1 MALWQRRNFAQLYGV
16 TAQETTNLP
25 LDLAGRVMPA
35 VRAELLLTD
44 RLLTQSAILQLSGLS
59 VWCPVG
65 FVQGNYP
72 AC

>member
-1 MALWQRRNFAQLYGV
+1 
-16 TAQETTNLP
+16 
-25 LDLAGRVMPA
+25 MPA
-35 VRAELLLTD
+35 VRAVLLLTD
-44 RLLTQSAILQLSGLS
+44 RLFTQSAILQLSGLS